1 MAPQAAAPRP
11 MSNRGPVNTPARF
24 DQTRLP
30 AIDYAR
36 HPAYRARGGRARA
49 LGMFGRGAVI
59 AFTRWLIDLEH
70 LPKPPAGADKRGW
83 LVRNAPRLAM
93 RALRHN
99 LARLRRSAGVAETG
113 AGREVAAALDRDG
126 VHAFRLT
133 ADERAE
139 LDALTRPWFG
149 ELRGR
154 LARGF
159 DRFDDNRI
167 WLDPSTAPELYAWF
181 HERLDRAGVLDA
193 SSARLGRP
201 VAVAHL
207 IPQLNTPETD
217 FWSGQFADVGEPD
230 PACNYCHVDTA
241 WGIAKMIVY
250 VGDVGETTGPF
261 SYVRGSHRARD
272 GFWGRLI
279 RKANDHSGL
288 SSTRPAA
295 RRLFAALPA
304 FLQRKAAFGP
314 DLRDEHPAVP
324 ALLAAE
330 TRFTTDAA
338 DAILFDPDGVHRGG
352 MVQSGERRV
361 VGVLLA
367 EA

>member
-1 MAPQAAAPRP
+1 M
-11 MSNRGPVNTPARF
+11 NTPARF
-24 DQTRLP
+24 DETRLP
-30 AIDYAR
+30 VIDYAR
-36 HPAYRARGGRARA
+36 HPAYQVREGRIRA
-49 LGMFGRGAVI
+49 LGRFAQGASV
-59 AFTRWLIDLEH
+59 AFLRWLVDLEH
-70 LPKPPAGADKRGW
+70 LPKPPSGADKRRW
-83 LVRNAPRLAM
+83 LIRNAPRLGLG
-93 RALRHN
+93 ALRHN
-99 LARLRRSAGVAETG
+99 LARLTRSARAPQTET
-113 AGREVAAALDRDG
+113 GREVAAALDRDG

-133 ADERAE
+133 AAEKSE
-139 LDALTRPWFG
+139 LDALTRPWF
-149 ELRGR
+149 EDLRRR

-159 DRFDDNRI
+159 DHFDDNRLWI
-167 WLDPSTAPELYAWF
+167 DRRTSPEIYAWF
-181 HERLDRAGVLDA
+181 HEVLDRAGVLAA

-201 VAVAHL
+201 VTVAHL

-217 FWSGQFADVGEPD
+217 FWTGQFGDVGEPD

-241 WGIAKMIVY
+241 WGITKMIVY
-250 VGDVGETTGPF
+250 VGEVRETTGPF

-279 RKANDHSGL
+279 RKANDYSGL

-304 FLQRKAAFGP
+304 RLQRKAAFGP
-314 DLRDEHPAVP
+314 DLRDEHPLAP

-330 TRFTTDAA
+330 ARFTTDLA

-352 MVQSGERRV
+352 MVQAGERRV

>member
-1 MAPQAAAPRP
+1 

-36 HPAYRARGGRARA
+36 HPAYQARGGRLRA
-49 LGMFGRGAVI
+49 LGMFGRGAGV
-59 AFTRWLIDLEH
+59 AFVRWLIDLEH
-70 LPKPPAGADKRGW
+70 LPKPPAGADKRRW
-83 LVRNAPRLAM
+83 LIRNAPRLGLGAV
-93 RALRHN
+93 RHN
-99 LARLRRSAGVAETG
+99 LARLTRFRRAADTEI
-113 AGREVAAALDRDG
+113 GREVAAALDRDG

-133 ADERAE
+133 AAERSE
-139 LDALTRPWFG
+139 LDGLTRPSFD
-149 ELRGR
+149 ELRRR
-154 LARGF
+154 LALGF

-167 WLDPSTAPELYAWF
+167 WLDPSASPEIYAWF
-181 HERLDRAGVLDA
+181 GVLLDRAGVLEA
-193 SSARLGRP
+193 ASARLGRP

-261 SYVRGSHRARD
+261 GYVRGSHRARD
-272 GFWGRLI
+272 GFIGRLI

-314 DLRDEHPAVP
+314 DLRDDHPLAP

>member
-1 MAPQAAAPRP
+1 MAPQVAAPRP

-36 HPAYRARGGRARA
+36 HPAYRARGSRVQA
-49 LGMFGRGAVI
+49 LRLISRGAAI
-59 AFTRWLIDLEH
+59 AFARWLIDLEH
-70 LPKPPAGADKRGW
+70 LPKPPPGTDKRRW
-83 LVRNAPRLAM
+83 LVRNAPRLALG
-93 RALRHN
+93 ALRHN
-99 LARLRRSAGVAETG
+99 LGRLTRSARAAETEI
-113 AGREVAAALDRDG
+113 GREVAAALDRDG

-133 ADERAE
+133 ADEKAE
-139 LDALTRPWFG
+139 LEALTRPSF
-149 ELRGR
+149 EDLRRR

-159 DRFDDNRI
+159 GHFDDNRI
-167 WLDPSTAPELYAWF
+167 WLDPPASPELYAWF
-181 HERLDRAGVLDA
+181 RALLDRAGVLEA
-193 SSARLGRP
+193 ASARLGRT
-201 VAVAHL
+201 VTVAHL

-217 FWSGQFADVGEPD
+217 FWSGPFADVGEPD

-261 SYVRGSHRARD
+261 SYVLGSHRARD

-279 RKANDHSGL
+279 RKANDHAGL

-304 FLQRKAAFGP
+304 WLQRKAAFGP
-314 DLRDEHPAVP
+314 DLRDDHPQAP

-330 TRFTTDAA
+330 ARFTTDAA

-367 EA
+367 KA